1 MIGRTS
7 IGGDFEGAL
16 SYGGGLGQEG
26 TSKKAELIGSS
37 NVGDVRNPRGLAAEM
52 QGVADDNTRCKNPV
66 WHTSLSWAEGEHL
79 TTTQKLQA
87 AERYCELMGASWDAH
102 QVAVYEHH
110 NTKHEHIHIYLNR
123 VPLAGGPALDTS
135 HNYVRNLKA
144 LRIITKEMGLNP
156 WPDQRQ
162 SVQDHRQT
170 VEDTR
175 TLVRAAL
182 VEVLANHQVQSIEQL
197 QERLATQGIEARL
210 KRSQAGELVGV
221 SFRQGEAAVTGQ
233 EVGYKAAQ
241 LRAHYEQPQQ
251 EQALQVEVPPLVVP
265 PVALTTSGF
274 TLAELPQDK
283 LDLFGLDVAGLQ
295 ASGQLQKLLNGEK
308 SDLLVMQGGSHRD
321 KPRIPFEGKLLL
333 QREANG
339 SVTLNVDSPKL
350 KLVIP
355 DRIEG
360 QPFTPEQQHRLE
372 TEGSAGLMRNLIDA
386 QGTCYNG
393 YVGVYREAKT
403 IVILPESKVT
413 LPDEVAG
420 VQLSL
425 AERGDL
431 RKGLSVELVNMESAD
446 GSLFTGTVQVQVQVQ
461 AARREIK
468 VSQEPSKA
476 PQKAPPTAAVPLAT
490 PVLALETPQQALTPT
505 PPSSM
510 PELSQPPIEE
520 EEVPELRQSRGIR
533 LR

>member
-26 TSKKAELIGSS
+26 ASKKAELIGSS

-52 QGVADDNTRCKNPV
+52 QALADDNTRCKNPV

-79 TTTQKLQA
+79 TTTQKIQA

-102 QVAVYEHH
+102 QVVVYEHH

-123 VPLAGGPALDTS
+123 VPLAGGPALDTG

-308 SDLLVMQGGSHRD
+308 TDLMAMQGGAHRD

-333 QREANG
+333 HREANG
-339 SVTLNVDSPKL
+339 AATLSLELPKQ

-355 DRIEG
+355 YGIEG
-360 QPFTPEQQHRLE
+360 QPFTPEQRHRLK
-372 TEGSAGLMRNLIDA
+372 TEGSAGLMRDLIDA
-386 QGTCYNG
+386 QGNRYNG
-393 YVGVYREAKT
+393 YVGVDKEMKT
-403 IVILPESKVT
+403 IVILPESKVPF
-413 LPDEVAG
+413 PDKVAG
-420 VQLSL
+420 VRLSL
-425 AERGDL
+425 AQCHDL
-431 RKGLSVELVNMESAD
+431 REGLSVRLVNMKHAD
-446 GSLFTGTVQVQVQVQ
+446 GSLYTDTVQVQ
-461 AARREIK
+461 AAQGGIK
-468 VSQEPSKA
+468 ISQETSKA
-476 PQKAPPTAAVPLAT
+476 PQ
-490 PVLALETPQQALTPT
+490 
-505 PPSSM
+505 
-510 PELSQPPIEE
+510 
-520 EEVPELRQSRGIR
+520 
-533 LR
+533 

>member
-156 WPDQRQ
+156 WPDQR
-162 SVQDHRQT
+162 H
-170 VEDTR
+170 
-175 TLVRAAL
+175 
-182 VEVLANHQVQSIEQL
+182 
-197 QERLATQGIEARL
+197 
-210 KRSQAGELVGV
+210 SQAGELVGV

-446 GSLFTGTVQVQVQVQ
+446 GSLFTGTVQVQ